1 MYTCRAYAVEPALC
15 RTVGPRESQP
25 RLPVACTIL
34 CSAGLL
40 PGLLDWT
47 ASVSAPRRATARMP
61 SFAVIMFVFLWFGGL
76 LCAVRGDSVSSQ
88 FTMTDAQIETTAAS
102 IFHVS
107 VSGPVPVSRL
117 ATVCY
122 RVYICCLSFCD
133 IQALSSIAVMS
144 EPDSGHVTKDCQ
156 DFRAD

>member
-1 MYTCRAYAVEPALC
+1 VIRVKTCRAYAVEPALC
-15 RTVGPRESQP
+15 RKVGPRESQP
-25 RLPVACTIL
+25 GLPMARTTL
-34 CSAGLL
+34 CGAGLMTGL
-40 PGLLDWT
+40 PDFT
-47 ASVSAPRRATARMP
+47 ASVSGFQSSRRATARMP
-61 SFAVIMFVFLWFGGL
+61 SFAVIMFVLLWFGGL

-122 RVYICCLSFCD
+122 RVYTCCPSFCD
-133 IQALSSIAVMS
+133 IPALIAVMS
-144 EPDSGHVTKDCQ
+144 QPDSSL
-156 DFRAD
+156 

>member
-1 MYTCRAYAVEPALC
+1 
-15 RTVGPRESQP
+15 
-25 RLPVACTIL
+25 
-34 CSAGLL
+34 
-40 PGLLDWT
+40 
-47 ASVSAPRRATARMP
+47 
-61 SFAVIMFVFLWFGGL
+61 
-76 LCAVRGDSVSSQ
+76 
-88 FTMTDAQIETTAAS
+88 MTDAQIETTAAS